1 MFAVLICTG
10 NCIAQ
15 NMLTDPQLQTQ
26 LQLMFTP
33 LMVLNEALTVVFVN
47 LPEIEGGQGR
57 WMQLTAGL
65 IGLKTS
71 FFSSGFLGALSWRCD
86 GEPSDLDD
94 AACAKTRKKHRTEQI
109 KQGTKICFLTSLWSG
124 EER

>member
-1 MFAVLICTG
+1 MA
-10 NCIAQ
+10 
-15 NMLTDPQLQTQ
+15 
-26 LQLMFTP
+26 
-33 LMVLNEALTVVFVN
+33 LNEALSVLFVK
-47 LPEIEGGQGR
+47 LPEREGGKGR

-94 AACAKTRKKHRTEQI
+94 AACAKNPK
-109 KQGTKICFLTSLWSG
+109 GTQNKTD
-124 EER
+124 